1 MIATD
6 TQIIDREQ
14 MARMLKR
21 LAHEILEQHQTTQD
35 VLLVG
40 IERRGVQLAMR
51 LRAELAAIGD
61 GEPQLA
67 TLDATEYRDDR
78 PRTEHYNGAALT
90 SVDHPLA
97 IDGAQVI
104 VVDDVLFTGRT
115 FRAALDAL
123 MDAGRPAKV
132 ELLVMIDRGHRE
144 IPVRATYVGKNVPTS
159 LEERI
164 AVKVGE
170 VDGED
175 GVWIEKL

>member
-1 MIATD
+1 MIATGK
-6 TQIIDREQ
+6 QIIDAEQ
-14 MARMLKR
+14 LERVLRR
-21 LAHEILEQHQTTQD
+21 LAHEIVEQHPTTQD
-35 VLLVG
+35 ILLVG
-40 IERRGVQLAMR
+40 IQTRGVHLSAR
-51 LRAELAAIGD
+51 LREMLAAIGD

-78 PRTEHYNGAALT
+78 PHTDQHLAPALT
-90 SVDHPLA
+90 SVDQPLVV
-97 IDGAQVI
+97 DGAQVI

-123 MDAGRPAKV
+123 MDVGRPAKV

-159 LEERI
+159 VDERI
-164 AVKVGE
+164 AVRVRE

-175 GVWIEKL
+175 GVWIERI